1 MSTNNIQSKWLTK
14 KDLTR
19 YLPISMR
26 TVENYVKQGIFKAYK
41 IGGRVLFNK
50 DEIDKVI
57 AQCALY

>member
-1 MSTNNIQSKWLTK
+1 MSTQNTDTKWLTK

-19 YLPISMR
+19 YLPISIR

-57 AQCALY
+57 AQCAL